1 MSDKSESYVEKYL
14 PYATAAGERFNMD
27 PFVILAQGAQE
38 SGWGT
43 SNLSQNY
50 NNFFGFTAGGKPN
63 EFWDGKFYEAKNKYK
78 LKFRVYKTPQES
90 FMDFARLISS
100 KYKAAHAAGK
110 DYKTYAQRIAYS
122 PYISEKNGDNRENYK
137 NGIIKLYDRIID
149 AAKKKALI

>member
-1 MSDKSESYVEKYL
+1 
-14 PYATAAGERFNMD
+14 MD

-43 SNLSQNY
+43 SSLSQNH

-63 EFWDGKFYEAKNKYK
+63 EFWDGQYYEAKNKYK
-78 LKFRVYKTPQES
+78 LKFRVYKSPQES

-100 KYKAAHAAGK
+100 KYKAAHAAGN

-137 NGIIKLYDRIID
+137 NGIIKLYDSIIE

>member
-1 MSDKSESYVEKYL
+1 MSEKSENYVVKYL
-14 PYATAAGERFNMD
+14 PFAKAAGERFNMD

-43 SNLSQNY
+43 SSLSQNQ

-63 EFWDGKFYEAKNKYK
+63 EFWDGQYYVAKNKYQ
-78 LKFRVYKTPQES
+78 LKFRVYKSPQES
-90 FMDFARLISS
+90 FMDFARLIES

-137 NGIIKLYDRIID
+137 NGIIKLYDSIIA